1 MKNVLVL
8 GATGRTGNFI
18 IKELDSLHSIQITV
32 GIRTLEDF
40 TRIPKTSKSL
50 AVSVL
55 DINDEGSLMQALIN
69 VDIVVNALRMRND
82 ASSVIE
88 STALVELDK
97 RLREATKKTET
108 PHIISVGGA
117 GALNYPD
124 KTKFWQDPL
133 FPKKT
138 FPRGKAQAQLR
149 EYLEALPDTSAWSYL
164 IPPPIYDFDG
174 LRTGDYRRVAP
185 SADERFFL
193 NKSIS
198 YQDFAI
204 AIRDSVSEE
213 WIGTHLVGNV

>member
-18 IKELDSLHSIQITV
+18 IKELDSLNNVHITV
-32 GIRTLEDF
+32 GIREMEDF
-40 TRIPKTSKSL
+40 KRIPNTSKPV

-55 DINDEGSLMQALIN
+55 DINDEASLMQALIN
-69 VDIVVNALRMRND
+69 VDIVVNALRMRNGT
-82 ASSVIE
+82 SSVLK

-97 RLREATKKTET
+97 QLRQATKKART
-108 PHIISVGGA
+108 PLIISVGGA
-117 GALNYPD
+117 GSLNYPD
-124 KTKFWQDPL
+124 KTNFWQDPL

-138 FPRGKAQAQLR
+138 FPRGKAQARLR
-149 EYLEALPDTSAWSYL
+149 RYLEALPDTRSWSYL
-164 IPPPIYDFDG
+164 IPPPIYDFYG
-174 LRTGDYRRVAP
+174 LRTGSYLRTTP

-204 AIRDSVSEE
+204 AVRDSVSEE
-213 WIGTHLVGNV
+213 WTGTHLVGNA